1 MWQET
6 FYFFVAA
13 TATVARRTGAAA
25 AAATIPLTFWRLE
38 PSQEISF
45 SSLPVEPTF
54 LWSMHV
60 WITRGIFVSCLL
72 SIMADKENS
81 FHYIYTF
88 CLGLATV
95 VALCKAKLT
104 RSRQCVPNRSIY
116 MYVLYTLIS
125 PLGNTISRPWS
136 KSAEKINTLGIV
148 TITHI
153 LYTFRKVLSFL
164 RRKFLKTK
172 ENNFA
177 ITFRQIFFC
186 LNGSSVILLPC
197 FVS

>member
-1 MWQET
+1 MQDIQLLYKISVESKQKSINT
-6 FYFFVAA
+6 KELFVKIFRFLYIF
-13 TATVARRTGAAA
+13 VEFGLLCAA

-116 MYVLYTLIS
+116 VC
-125 PLGNTISRPWS
+125 TIHT
-136 KSAEKINTLGIV
+136 NL
-148 TITHI
+148 TI
-153 LYTFRKVLSFL
+153 RKYH
-164 RRKFLKTK
+164 K
-172 ENNFA
+172 
-177 ITFRQIFFC
+177 
-186 LNGSSVILLPC
+186 
-197 FVS
+197 